1 MGGDRGQTP
10 NPPQRYLRAVSA
22 FHPSA
27 WALARFLRTE
37 GVDAWISS
45 PGSRHAPLVEAF
57 HGCAFPHHAV
67 LLDERAAAHFALG
80 AAEAQGKPAVV
91 VCTSGSASLNL
102 APAVVEAFYRELPLV
117 VLTAD
122 RPSAHIDQ
130 GQGQSIRQGSIFGDH
145 VVAQFTLEEDDSN
158 APPEQQKTLLERNA
172 ARWTAA
178 WTAAH
183 QHRGPV
189 HLNVPLREPLYG
201 YNGAQNDPVIPADL
215 AFPEAFGGAPR
226 NNPPVHHRFPGPHD
240 ADGWNRAWW
249 QAERRAVWVGQMPLA
264 VGRRW
269 NAMLQDW
276 LRNDP
281 ALVVVAEPLSNL
293 GDGPWV
299 SWEQHLAAGTAE
311 ALLPQ
316 AIATVGG
323 ALVSKRWKNE
333 LRAARPWHVHLGAT
347 VRVPDVVGHLQA
359 HCPLGPEA
367 LDGLRWWED
376 ASGASS
382 ASEALSAT
390 QNGTEWA
397 RRVRQAEE
405 AAQRRIT
412 AWEDHCIQDA
422 RTAGILTDAAAVALW
437 MRSPN
442 GVQRLS
448 VANSASVRY
457 ALRSSAVH
465 RSLWNAEWQ
474 ANRGTAGIDGS
485 SSTALGAAWADGKP
499 TALLTGELSFFYD
512 ANAWFHPHLP
522 NNFVAVVLNNRGG
535 SIFRLI
541 DGPSQT
547 GRLAEDFEAQ
557 HTRSVLPWAREMGC
571 NTHTASTVEAW
582 ENLLASGVLFSN
594 EHPVVVELITHPEQS
609 EIHWKSLAL

>member
-1 MGGDRGQTP
+1 
-10 NPPQRYLRAVSA
+10 
-22 FHPSA
+22 
-27 WALARFLRTE
+27 
-37 GVDAWISS
+37 
-45 PGSRHAPLVEAF
+45 
-57 HGCAFPHHAV
+57 
-67 LLDERAAAHFALG
+67 
-80 AAEAQGKPAVV
+80 
-91 VCTSGSASLNL
+91 
-102 APAVVEAFYRELPLV
+102 
-117 VLTAD
+117 
-122 RPSAHIDQ
+122 
-130 GQGQSIRQGSIFGDH
+130 
-145 VVAQFTLEEDDSN
+145 
-158 APPEQQKTLLERNA
+158 
-172 ARWTAA
+172 
-178 WTAAH
+178 
-183 QHRGPV
+183 
-189 HLNVPLREPLYG
+189 
-201 YNGAQNDPVIPADL
+201 
-215 AFPEAFGGAPR
+215 
-226 NNPPVHHRFPGPHD
+226 
-240 ADGWNRAWW
+240 
-249 QAERRAVWVGQMPLA
+249 
-264 VGRRW
+264 
-269 NAMLQDW
+269 
-276 LRNDP
+276 
-281 ALVVVAEPLSNL
+281 
-293 GDGPWV
+293 
-299 SWEQHLAAGTAE
+299 
-311 ALLPQ
+311 
-316 AIATVGG
+316 
-323 ALVSKRWKNE
+323 
-333 LRAARPWHVHLGAT
+333 
-347 VRVPDVVGHLQA
+347 
-359 HCPLGPEA
+359 LGPEA

-382 ASEALSAT
+382 ASEAFSAT
-390 QNGTEWA
+390 LNGTEWA

-465 RSLWNAEWQ
+465 RLLWNAEWQ

-512 ANAWFHPHLP
+512 ANAWFHPHVP

-535 SIFRLI
+535 GIFRLI

>member
-1 MGGDRGQTP
+1 
-10 NPPQRYLRAVSA
+10 
-22 FHPSA
+22 
-27 WALARFLRTE
+27 
-37 GVDAWISS
+37 
-45 PGSRHAPLVEAF
+45 
-57 HGCAFPHHAV
+57 
-67 LLDERAAAHFALG
+67 
-80 AAEAQGKPAVV
+80 
-91 VCTSGSASLNL
+91 
-102 APAVVEAFYRELPLV
+102 
-117 VLTAD
+117 
-122 RPSAHIDQ
+122 
-130 GQGQSIRQGSIFGDH
+130 
-145 VVAQFTLEEDDSN
+145 
-158 APPEQQKTLLERNA
+158 
-172 ARWTAA
+172 
-178 WTAAH
+178 
-183 QHRGPV
+183 
-189 HLNVPLREPLYG
+189 
-201 YNGAQNDPVIPADL
+201 
-215 AFPEAFGGAPR
+215 
-226 NNPPVHHRFPGPHD
+226 
-240 ADGWNRAWW
+240 
-249 QAERRAVWVGQMPLA
+249 
-264 VGRRW
+264 
-269 NAMLQDW
+269 
-276 LRNDP
+276 
-281 ALVVVAEPLSNL
+281 
-293 GDGPWV
+293 
-299 SWEQHLAAGTAE
+299 
-311 ALLPQ
+311 PQ

-485 SSTALGAAWADGKP
+485 SSTSLGAAWADGKP

-512 ANAWFHPHLP
+512 ANAWFHPHVP
-522 NNFVAVVLNNRGG
+522 NNFAAVVLNNRGG
-535 SIFRLI
+535 GIFRLI

-571 NTHTASTVEAW
+571 KTHTASTVEAW